1 MRTTDFLVV
10 GSGVAGLT
18 FALKAAEI
26 GKVLIV
32 TKASV
37 TDANTNFA
45 QGGIAAV
52 TDTKVDTF
60 EKHIHDT
67 MVAGDFLSKENIVK
81 IVVEEAPDR
90 IKDLVE
96 YGIDFDRR
104 PDGSFDLH
112 KEGGHSDFR
121 ILHHKDNTGFEV
133 ERALVEKASQHPN
146 ITIVDHLFAM
156 ELITQHYLG
165 ETCTRYDDNIECYGI
180 YALNVNTE
188 KVEKI
193 LAKVTYLATGGIGNI
208 YQVTTNPTI
217 ATGDGIAMV
226 YRAKGVIDNM
236 EFVQF
241 HPTSLYHPGER
252 PSYLITEAMRGF
264 GAILKTQDGKTF
276 MEKYD
281 ERGCLAPRD
290 IVARSIDNEMKL
302 RGDDFVYLDA
312 TGTDHEALKQHFPN
326 IYAKCLSIGI
336 DITQKPI
343 PVVPAA
349 HYLCG
354 GIRVD
359 EYGRTTIKHLYAGGE
374 TSCTGLHGANRLAS
388 NSLLEALVFAHRSVE
403 HSKELIGKL
412 DFRTDIPEWNDEG
425 TVTNEENILITQTF
439 KELQQIMT
447 YYVGIVRS
455 NLRMN
460 RALDRLYILYNET
473 EELYKRSKVTVPLCE
488 LRNAINTAFLVIKSA
503 RRRRESI
510 GLHYNVDTPRREA
523 RKK

>member
-10 GSGVAGLT
+10 GSGVAGLS
-18 FALKAAEI
+18 FALRAAEF

-32 TKASV
+32 TKANDV
-37 TDANTNFA
+37 TEANTNYA
-45 QGGIAAV
+45 QGGIASV
-52 TDTKVDTF
+52 TDPTDSF

-67 MVAGDFLSKENIVK
+67 MVAGDYLSKENIVK
-81 IVVEEAPDR
+81 IVVEEAPER
-90 IKDLVE
+90 IKELVE
-96 YGIDFDRR
+96 WGIDFDKR
-104 PDGSFDLH
+104 PDGTFDLH

-133 ERALVEKASQHPN
+133 ERALVEACKKNPN
-146 ITIVDHLFAM
+146 IELVNHYFAV

-165 ETCTRYDDNIECYGI
+165 QTVTRYDDNIECYGI
-180 YALNVNTE
+180 YALNKDTG

-193 LAKVTYLATGGIGNI
+193 LSKITYLATGGIGNI

-252 PSYLITEAMRGF
+252 PSFLITEAMRGF
-264 GAILKTQDGKTF
+264 GAILKTKDGKTF

-290 IVARSIDNEMKL
+290 IVARAIDNEMKI
-302 RGDDFVYLDA
+302 RGDEYVYLDA
-312 TGTDHEALKQHFPN
+312 THTNPEELKKHFPN
-326 IYAKCLSIGI
+326 IYEKCLSIGI
-336 DITQKPI
+336 DITKKPI

-359 EYGRTTIKHLYAGGE
+359 EVGRTTIKHLYAGGE

-388 NSLLEALVFAHRSVE
+388 NSLLEALVFAHRSALD
-403 HSKELIGKL
+403 SKDYLNQLSI
-412 DFRTDIPEWNDEG
+412 RNDIPEWNDEG
-425 TVTNEENILITQTF
+425 TVSTEEKILVTQSF

-455 NLRMN
+455 NERMK

-473 EELYKRSKVTVPLCE
+473 EELYKRSKITVELCE
-488 LRNAINTAFLVIKSA
+488 LRNAINTAWLVIKMA
-503 RRRRESI
+503 RRRRESV
-510 GLHYNVDTPRREA
+510 GLHYNIDTP
-523 RKK
+523 KKNHN

>member
-1 MRTTDFLVV
+1 MRTTDYLVV
-10 GSGVAGLT
+10 GSGVAGLS
-18 FALKAAEI
+18 FALRAAEY

-32 TKASV
+32 TKANDV
-37 TDANTNFA
+37 TEANTNYA

-52 TDTKVDTF
+52 TDQTDSF

-67 MVAGDFLSKENIVK
+67 MVAGDFISKENIVK

-90 IKDLVE
+90 IKELVE
-96 YGIDFDRR
+96 WGTEFDKRS
-104 PDGSFDLH
+104 DGSFDLH

-133 ERALVEKASQHPN
+133 EHSLVKACEKNPN
-146 ITIVDHLFAM
+146 IEIVNHYFAV

-165 ETCTRYDDNIECYGI
+165 KTCTRYDDDIECYGI
-180 YALNVNTE
+180 YALNKNTG

-193 LAKVTYLATGGIGNI
+193 LSKVTYLATGGIGNI
-208 YQVTTNPTI
+208 YQVTTNPVV

-290 IVARSIDNEMKL
+290 IVARAIDNEMKL
-302 RGDDFVYLDA
+302 RGDEYVYLDA
-312 TGTDHEALKQHFPN
+312 TGTDHEALKAHFPN

-336 DITQKPI
+336 DITKQPI

-359 EYGRTTIKHLYAGGE
+359 EMGRTTIKHLYAGGE

-388 NSLLEALVFAHRSVE
+388 NSLLEALVFAHRSALD
-403 HSKELIGKL
+403 SKELISKL
-412 DFRTDIPEWNDEG
+412 EIRNDIPEWNDEG
-425 TVTNEENILITQTF
+425 TVHNEENILITQSF

-455 NLRMN
+455 NLRMK

-488 LRNAINTAFLVIKSA
+488 LRNAINTAWLVIKMA
-503 RRRRESI
+503 RRRRESV
-510 GLHYNVDTPRREA
+510 GLHYNIDCP
-523 RKK
+523 KKVQK

>member
-1 MRTTDFLVV
+1 MMRTTDFLVV

-52 TDTKVDTF
+52 TDITDSF

-81 IVVEEAPDR
+81 IVVEEAPAR
-90 IKDLVE
+90 IKDLVD

-133 ERALVEKASQHPN
+133 ERALVERAQQHPN
-146 ITIVDHLFAM
+146 ITMVDHLFAM

-180 YALNVNTE
+180 YALNVQTE

-208 YQVTTNPTI
+208 YQVTTNPVV

-226 YRAKGVIDNM
+226 YRAKGIIDNM

-252 PSYLITEAMRGF
+252 PSFLITEAMRGF
-264 GAILKTQDGKTF
+264 GAILKTPDGNTF

-290 IVARSIDNEMKL
+290 IVARAIDNEMKIH
-302 RGDDFVYLDA
+302 GDDYVLLDA
-312 TGTDHEALKQHFPN
+312 THTDTEALKQHFPN
-326 IYAKCLSIGI
+326 IYSKCLSIGI
-336 DITQKPI
+336 DITKQPI

-359 EYGRTTIKHLYAGGE
+359 EFGRTTIKHLYAGGE
-374 TSCTGLHGANRLAS
+374 TACTGLHGANRLAS

-403 HSKELIGKL
+403 HSKDLIKKL
-412 DFRTDIPEWNDEG
+412 DFCYDIPEWNDEG
-425 TVTNEENILITQTF
+425 TVINEEKVLITQTF

-473 EELYKRSKVTVPLCE
+473 EELYKRSKVTVPFCE
-488 LRNAINTAFLVIKSA
+488 LRNAINTAFLVIKFA

-510 GLHYNVDTPRREA
+510 GLHYNIDAPHRTP
-523 RKK
+523 KH

>member
-10 GSGVAGLT
+10 GSGVAGLS
-18 FALKAAEI
+18 FALRAAEF

-32 TKASV
+32 TKANDV
-37 TDANTNFA
+37 TEANTNYA
-45 QGGIAAV
+45 QGGIASV
-52 TDTKVDTF
+52 TDPTDSF

-67 MVAGDFLSKENIVK
+67 MVAGDYLSKENIVR
-81 IVVEEAPDR
+81 IVVEEAPER
-90 IKDLVE
+90 IKELVE
-96 YGIDFDRR
+96 WGIDFDKR

-133 ERALVEKASQHPN
+133 ERALVEACKKNPN
-146 ITIVDHLFAM
+146 IELVNHYFAV

-165 ETCTRYDDNIECYGI
+165 KTVTRYDNDIECYGI
-180 YALNVNTE
+180 YALNKDSG

-193 LAKVTYLATGGIGNI
+193 LSKITYLATGGIGNI
-208 YQVTTNPTI
+208 YQVTTNPII

-252 PSYLITEAMRGF
+252 PSFLITEAMRGF
-264 GAILKTQDGKTF
+264 GAILKTKDGKTF

-281 ERGCLAPRD
+281 KRGCLAPRD
-290 IVARSIDNEMKL
+290 IVARAIDNEMKI
-302 RGDDFVYLDA
+302 RGDEFVYLDA
-312 TGTDHEALKQHFPN
+312 SHTNPEELKKHFPN
-326 IYAKCLSIGI
+326 IYEKCLSIGI
-336 DITQKPI
+336 DITKKPI

-359 EYGRTTIKHLYAGGE
+359 EVGRTTIKHLYAGGE

-388 NSLLEALVFAHRSVE
+388 NSLLEALVFAHRSALD
-403 HSKELIGKL
+403 SKNYLSELSIK
-412 DFRTDIPEWNDEG
+412 DNIPQWNDEG
-425 TVTNEENILITQTF
+425 TVSNEENILITQSF

-455 NLRMN
+455 NERMK

-473 EELYKRSKVTVPLCE
+473 EELYKRSKITVPLCE
-488 LRNAINTAFLVIKSA
+488 LRNAINTAWLVIKMA
-503 RRRRESI
+503 RRRRESV
-510 GLHYNVDTPRREA
+510 GLHYNIDTP
-523 RKK
+523 KKR

>member
-1 MRTTDFLVV
+1 MMRTTDFLVV

-52 TDTKVDTF
+52 TDITDSF

-81 IVVEEAPDR
+81 IVVEEAPAR
-90 IKDLVE
+90 IKDLVD

-133 ERALVEKASQHPN
+133 ERALVERASKHPN
-146 ITIVDHLFAM
+146 ITMVDHLFAM

-180 YALNVNTE
+180 YALNVKTE

-208 YQVTTNPTI
+208 YQVTTNPVV

-226 YRAKGVIDNM
+226 YRAKGIIDNM

-241 HPTSLYHPGER
+241 HPTSLYHPGE
-252 PSYLITEAMRGF
+252 
-264 GAILKTQDGKTF
+264 
-276 MEKYD
+276 
-281 ERGCLAPRD
+281 
-290 IVARSIDNEMKL
+290 
-302 RGDDFVYLDA
+302 
-312 TGTDHEALKQHFPN
+312 
-326 IYAKCLSIGI
+326 
-336 DITQKPI
+336 
-343 PVVPAA
+343 
-349 HYLCG
+349 
-354 GIRVD
+354 
-359 EYGRTTIKHLYAGGE
+359 
-374 TSCTGLHGANRLAS
+374 
-388 NSLLEALVFAHRSVE
+388 
-403 HSKELIGKL
+403 
-412 DFRTDIPEWNDEG
+412 
-425 TVTNEENILITQTF
+425 
-439 KELQQIMT
+439 
-447 YYVGIVRS
+447 
-455 NLRMN
+455 
-460 RALDRLYILYNET
+460 
-473 EELYKRSKVTVPLCE
+473 
-488 LRNAINTAFLVIKSA
+488 
-503 RRRRESI
+503 
-510 GLHYNVDTPRREA
+510 
-523 RKK
+523 